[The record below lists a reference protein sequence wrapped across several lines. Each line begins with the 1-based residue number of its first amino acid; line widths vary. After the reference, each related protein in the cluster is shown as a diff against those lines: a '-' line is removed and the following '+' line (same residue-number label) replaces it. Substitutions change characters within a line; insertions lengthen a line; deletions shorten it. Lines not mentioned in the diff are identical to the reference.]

1 MRNISFSLTIAQF
14 KDSSKD
20 VTRRLGWGN
29 LKPGQDLMACEKCQG
44 IKPGEQLVR
53 LGKIIVM
60 SAGIERL
67 DKLISDPRYGR
78 EEVAREGFPDLTP
91 AEFVAMFCKH
101 MKCEPSQLI
110 TRIAFCH
117 APEN

>member
-14 KDSSKD
+14 KDRSKD

-29 LKPGQDLMACEKCQG
+29 LKPGQDLMGCEKCQG
-44 IKPGEQLVR
+44 LKPGEQIIR
-53 LGKIIVM
+53 LGEIIVM
-60 SAGIERL
+60 SARIERL
-67 DKLISDPRYGR
+67 DALLQDPGYGLS
-78 EEVAREGFPDLTP
+78 ECHREGFPNLTP

-101 MKCEPSQLI
+101 NKCEPSQLI

-117 APEN
+117 APVN